1 VTKRVKEVMATEVMV
16 KEVRAT
22 GATATLM
29 GDSEKR
35 VEHLEGVEQEMEEK
49 VVVTKEMVAVWGALK
64 AALAAREVTMARVMM
79 VQNEAV
85 VDMVRVA
92 LEEVVMAR
100 V

>member
-1 VTKRVKEVMATEVMV
+1 
-16 KEVRAT
+16 
-22 GATATLM
+22 
-29 GDSEKR
+29 
-35 VEHLEGVEQEMEEK
+35 
-49 VVVTKEMVAVWGALK
+49 LK